1 MELWWFL
8 SIVCDIIRSTEF
20 RLYLRIFTFIWIL
33 FQFLIS
39 IDREHQYDYDKSRT
53 YMMHLPFFFPF
64 WFAEKFCLLKGNLS
78 IIVCFGWQTPKRF
91 DTGWNREW
99 TRLVKK
105 AEDWYHMDCKWQTLK
120 LLAKFIKNLKLW
132 RSSFNV
138 FFLKQVKCE
147 KQILTGELYFDK
159 WHFGKVEEKSLKNFR
174 LLRDLNPR
182 LVSAHWLRNPTGLH
196 SHMLRARK
204 NISGSLKQ
212 VTLSS
217 FFLYRCFYSF
227 FFF

>member
-1 MELWWFL
+1 MISVNRVWPSISSDQQNSGCILDFSL
-8 SIVCDIIRSTEF
+8 SFEFYFSFSLVLTE
-20 RLYLRIFTFIWIL
+20 
-33 FQFLIS
+33 
-39 IDREHQYDYDKSRT
+39 RT
-53 YMMHLPFFFPF
+53 NMIMINLGPTWCICLFFPF
-64 WFAEKFCLLKGNLS
+64 WFAEKFCLSKGNLS
-78 IIVCFGWQTPKRF
+78 IIVCFGWQTPKMYDVR
-91 DTGWNREW
+91 WNREW

-159 WHFGKVEEKSLKNFR
+159 WHFGKVEKKSLKNFR

-182 LVSAHWLRNPTGLH
+182 LVSAYWLRNPTGLH

-227 FFF
+227 FFFK